1 MSKARITYE
10 IIAGVL
16 SICTI
21 GGTTAMCV
29 PNSQTKIADYTAENL
44 SPKYAQI
51 MELTKEQQD
60 QIKNLE
66 IDIDENG
73 KVIINLQ
80 ANLDKANQDNE
91 KIINDLSI
99 ANGLIKDKD
108 SQIASLQDDK
118 TTLSNEINSL
128 TEQKTQVQSLYEQG
142 LITIEERN
150 ATISN
155 LNSQINDKNTLIEQ
169 KTSQIT
175 ILENEKQQLQT
186 QVEELTNQKTQLEQD
201 VSSLNQEKATLQAE
215 VTQLRQEK
223 AELQN
228 QIKDLQSQLKIL
240 QESKGI
246 ALEQD
251 FSYVNIG
258 LKDNRGASVTVH
270 NNLKDYLNSKHHFLF
285 NTMNYSYGEY
295 CYFGSF
301 LKSFNSS
308 FLSHIEIYSIDL
320 DDFHSAAADD
330 KTISDISIT
339 GYSIDGVD
347 VENFEALDD
356 NKLYYIFVSN
366 LNTEE
371 KTCKVNVFKLN
382 KYEDESGN
390 YIDFKNKKIN
400 FNNTLVDFSFV
411 SNDSFSIYTVS
422 MDNDNYYF
430 YFEVMSSENYKLTI
444 VDKSTFESSEFIL
457 NQINQ

>member
-1 MSKARITYE
+1 MSKTRITYE

-51 MELTKEQQD
+51 TALTKEQQE

-91 KIINDLSI
+91 KITNDLNI

-142 LITIEERN
+142 LITIEERD

-169 KTSQIT
+169 KSSQIT

-201 VSSLNQEKATLQAE
+201 IATLEQEKATLQAE
-215 VTQLRQEK
+215 IEQLRQDK

-228 QIKDLQSQLKIL
+228 QINTLNEQLKV
-240 QESKGI
+240 
-246 ALEQD
+246 LEQTTGASFIGTAHQANFICEEYDYGMGFYFTPRQLSFDEMWTGSANLSVGNSSVAGFWSGTGTDLKSLLNVTFKTFSIHTYDCYEMKFAGSMQMLTCND
-251 FSYVNIG
+251 FYGETYSVKQVIINLDG
-258 LKDNRGASVTVH
+258 QQVDNCDALKDNMFYYANLSNFDTTTGVIIFDITTSISGKYIYDA
-270 NNLKDYLNSKHHFLF
+270 NNYFDFDNLIFMNNGVAKTITGLNVSS
-285 NTMNYSYGEY
+285 TMIS
-295 CYFGSF
+295 S
-301 LKSFNSS
+301 SS
-308 FLSHIEIYSIDL
+308 FVISVIDINNF
-320 DDFHSAAADD
+320 DFNGQTYT
-330 KTISDISIT
+330 KQIT
-339 GYSIDGVD
+339 
-347 VENFEALDD
+347 E
-356 NKLYYIFVSN
+356 
-366 LNTEE
+366 
-371 KTCKVNVFKLN
+371 
-382 KYEDESGN
+382 
-390 YIDFKNKKIN
+390 
-400 FNNTLVDFSFV
+400 
-411 SNDSFSIYTVS
+411 
-422 MDNDNYYF
+422 
-430 YFEVMSSENYKLTI
+430 
-444 VDKSTFESSEFIL
+444 
-457 NQINQ
+457 